1 VARHRRAVDGKTAHA
16 RASGHG
22 RRVTRAGP
30 EKMRKLPA
38 LQGGEGYPY
47 SAAHDFC

>member
-30 EKMRKLPA
+30 EKNAETPCFTRWGGLPIFRR
-38 LQGGEGYPY
+38 P
-47 SAAHDFC
+47 